1 MGEGTE
7 GCRTCATGAASVQ
20 PGKPYVPGKP
30 QRGEPA
36 ARPGMTLVT
45 DLSHAPGPVVVALPA
60 EIDMATAGQAGADLG
75 SVFARNPCTVI
86 ADMTA
91 TRFCDSSGISM
102 LVRAHKQAAAN
113 GTELRLVVRSAAVLR
128 TMALAGV
135 GKLLPIFPTVTQ
147 ALATAPVPEPQP
159 HRERSWTARSP

>member
-1 MGEGTE
+1 
-7 GCRTCATGAASVQ
+7 
-20 PGKPYVPGKP
+20 
-30 QRGEPA
+30 
-36 ARPGMTLVT
+36 MTLVT
-45 DLSHAPGPVVVALPA
+45 DLSHAPRPVVVALPA

-75 SVFARNPCTVI
+75 SVLTRTPCTVI

-128 TMALAGV
+128 TMTLAGI

-147 ALATAPVPEPQP
+147 ALATAPVAEPQL
-159 HRERSWTARSP
+159 HRER